1 MRKTHAR
8 SEHPG
13 TRFPSRKRSLFE
25 HRDNVFDE
33 HIERA
38 AYLGKLANTGPL
50 VECLNRAVR
59 VARGLD
65 MLFTLARNNA
75 VEQHADEQADDGD
88 SALGSLSPTTMDVL
102 FELGQTAAELLA
114 RDIGVVAAWTEE
126 NGLVEDGR

>member
-1 MRKTHAR
+1 MRKTHAHP
-8 SEHPG
+8 EHPDTG
-13 TRFPSRKRSLFE
+13 LSSRRRSLFE
-25 HRDNVFDE
+25 HRDNAFAE

-38 AYLGKLANTGPL
+38 AYLGQLSNTGPL

-75 VEQHADEQADDGD
+75 VEQHEEEQADDG
-88 SALGSLSPTTMDVL
+88 ALGSLSPATMDVL